1 MGPKMV
7 IAATLAVAAAYAPV
21 AYAAAPRYTDIV
33 VSDTKGG
40 KEMRAFKPATPKIYV
55 HANVEGVSAGTM
67 LKGDWIAVKT
77 KVAPPNYKI
86 DTVQLKAFPLMNS
99 VDFNMSKPT
108 AGWPEGDYR
117 LDMFIGGK
125 KVTEVKFTVA
135 K

>member
-1 MGPKMV
+1 MGPRMLL
-7 IAATLAVAAAYAPV
+7 AAALAAAVAYAPV
-21 AYAAAPRYTDIV
+21 AYAASPRYTDIV
-33 VSDTKGG
+33 MSDTKGG
-40 KEMRAFKPATPKIYV
+40 KEMHAFKPATPKIYI
-55 HANVEGVSAGTM
+55 HANVEGVSAGTT

-86 DTVQLKAFPLMNS
+86 DSVELKTFPLMTS

-117 LDMFIGGK
+117 VDLFIGGK
-125 KVTEVKFTVA
+125 KVTDVKFTVA